1 MADRAFLG
9 HAEPGIVL
17 PYWEHLAPPP
27 PPSLITARLEAA
39 SAPGDIILDPFGRGG
54 WIARAAIDAQRRAVT
69 LESTPLD
76 RLLAEVV
83 LRPPDLRHLDAA
95 VQSLGAS
102 ARRDNSLKAWIAYRY
117 GTRCAT
123 CGRPVVVDE
132 FTWSAEGG
140 EGDGEG
146 PKPTAR
152 PVAKHYR
159 CGVCKAQIG
168 GGEKR
173 EAPLDAADLERVSEK
188 DDASV
193 RALLRERFAPPSD
206 QAVLPDELLDL
217 HTPRQLAA
225 LAAILARIEGD
236 LRAEPIEAALRL
248 ALLHAVA
255 PASRLGGTGGR
266 ISALKISGGHV
277 KVPGSATWRERNPW
291 TAFEE
296 GVRAVRGLI
305 QRLESGIWGPTP
317 ARLGE
322 DLRSLQEGAAT
333 AVLRQD
339 NAAGLGAIDLELE
352 YLAARNVRPRVSLVL
367 GTLPQ
372 LGSMERLAWTF
383 HGTAWALGRFA
394 TAPLPLDL
402 LYGTPLK
409 PSRSRQVALVTRSLR
424 GIEAALARD
433 ARTVILLDDEAPE
446 SLVAAVLGGVA
457 AGYRLIGARTAEAG
471 GAAGGSVELA
481 PPGSGNVPGGP
492 RTRANVAL
500 PPVPGGAGDPDLVRS
515 DRLFAPPERVV
526 DAPFS
531 EGDAARAVVDA
542 AVDVV
547 KLRGEP
553 VSFAGMLGEIVVA
566 LDRTGHLRRFVRPE
580 SAPGTA
586 GGAAPSRDA
595 IAAAAGGDGLT
606 EALLTLVTGALD
618 GAVGR
623 RLARLD
629 DDRWWLGQRADR
641 DAASVPLA
649 DRVEWAVYSLLSTAG
664 PLSEAAFLERVT
676 GLFTGLDQPD
686 DALVQACLE
695 SYRSSASTPER
706 LLTTDDLVSRSAQHS
721 GLIALLVDTG
731 HRLGFRCW
739 VAARQQGRRQNGVA
753 LGELLDAN
761 ERNQPPSLSRIRG
774 EDLEDVDVAWYI
786 RGRALL
792 LWEVE
797 WTAMLGEPIL
807 RRHAR
812 IPEDERV
819 VRFLVTLPERT
830 ELIRHKLQRSPLLRA
845 EFARAGWHV
854 FKANHLRAWASG
866 TSPSLDE
873 LEPLLGLDPS
883 IERNDNQ
890 LPLFGSEEG
899 PAGASGRSAALP

>member
-1 MADRAFLG
+1 MADRAFQV
-9 HAEPGIVL
+9 HAESGLVL

-27 PPSLITARLEAA
+27 PPSVIAARIAAA
-39 SAPGDIILDPFGRGG
+39 SAPGDIVLDPFGRGG
-54 WIARAAIDAQRRAVT
+54 WIARAAIDAQRRAIT
-69 LESTPLD
+69 FESTPLD

-95 VQSLGAS
+95 VQSVGAS

-117 GTRCAT
+117 GTRCAS

-132 FTWSAEGG
+132 FTWSVEAG
-140 EGDGEG
+140 EGEDA
-146 PKPTAR
+146 TRAAR
-152 PVAKHYR
+152 PISKHYR

-173 EAPLDAADLERVSEK
+173 EAPLDAADLERVSEH
-188 DDASV
+188 DDSAV
-193 RALLRERFAPPSD
+193 RTLLRERFAPPSD
-206 QAVLPDELLDL
+206 IAVLPDELLDL

-225 LAAILARIEGD
+225 LSAILGQIEGGT
-236 LRAEPIEAALRL
+236 RAEPIEAALRL

-255 PASRLGGTGGR
+255 PASRLGGSGGR
-266 ISALKISGGHV
+266 LAALKVSGGHV
-277 KVPGSATWRERNPW
+277 KAPGATTWRERNPW
-291 TAFEE
+291 IAFEE

-305 QRLESGIWGPTP
+305 QRLESGIWGPVP
-317 ARLGE
+317 ARMGD
-322 DLRSLQEGAAT
+322 DLRSLHEGAAT

-339 NAAGLGAIDLELE
+339 NAAGLGAIALELE
-352 YLAARNVRPRVSLVL
+352 YLAVRSVRPRVSLVL

-372 LGSMERLAWTF
+372 IGDMDRLAWTF

-394 TAPLPLDL
+394 TATLPLDA

-409 PSRSRQVALVTRSLR
+409 PSRSRQVASVTRSLR
-424 GIEAALARD
+424 GVEPALARD
-433 ARTVILLDDEAPE
+433 VRTVLLLDDEAPE
-446 SLVAAVLGGVA
+446 SLVAAALGGVA
-457 AGYRLIGARTAEAG
+457 AGYRLVGARTAEAG
-471 GAAGGSVELA
+471 GPAGGSVELA

-492 RTRANVAL
+492 RTRANVVL
-500 PPVPGGAGDPDLVRS
+500 PPVPGGAGDPDVVRS
-515 DRLFAPPERVV
+515 DRLFSPPERLV

-531 EGDAARAVVDA
+531 ETDATRAVVDA
-542 AVDVV
+542 AVEVL

-553 VSFAGMLGEIVVA
+553 VTFGGMLGEIMVA
-566 LDRTGHLRRFVRPE
+566 LDSTGHLRRFVRPE
-580 SAPGTA
+580 PGPGGT
-586 GGAAPSRDA
+586 GGATPSPDA
-595 IAAAAGGDGLT
+595 IAATATADGMT
-606 EALLTLVTGALD
+606 EALLGMVRAALE

-629 DDRWWLGQRADR
+629 DERWWLGQRADR
-641 DAASVPLA
+641 DVASVPLA

-664 PLSEAAFLERVT
+664 PLSEEAFLERIS
-676 GLFTGLDQPD
+676 GLFSGLDQPD
-686 DALVQACLE
+686 EALVQACLD
-695 SYRSSASTPER
+695 SYRSAASTPER
-706 LLTTDDLVSRSAQHS
+706 LLTSDDLVGRSAQHTA
-721 GLIALLVDTG
+721 LIALLVETG

-739 VAARQQGRRQNGVA
+739 IAERQQGRHHTGA
-753 LGELLDAN
+753 TLGDLLDAN

-774 EDLEDVDVAWYI
+774 EDLEDVDVVWHI

-797 WTAMLGEPIL
+797 WTAMLGETIL

-830 ELIRHKLQRSPLLRA
+830 ELVRHKLQRSPLLRA

-854 FKANHLRAWASG
+854 FKADHLRAWAG
-866 TSPSLDE
+866 GPSPSLDE

-890 LPLFGSEEG
+890 LPLFGG
-899 PAGASGRSAALP
+899 